1 MAAKVITEKTLNAPF
16 LFSFFFAV
24 YGGSWRE
31 WCTVSLR
38 LPKWEAQH
46 HLRIY
51 WTTFLSRAVSKGGEK
66 TIVQHLGMPCRKS
79 LTPF

>member
-1 MAAKVITEKTLNAPF
+1 MAAKVITKKTLNAPF

-31 WCTVSLR
+31 WCTVFLR

-46 HLRIY
+46 HLRILDNLLKQSRVQGRRENHRA
-51 WTTFLSRAVSKGGEK
+51 TFGNALS
-66 TIVQHLGMPCRKS
+66 
-79 LTPF
+79 